1 MNSSARLFEG
11 DSTMANVRDISF
23 ASFNL
28 YNLQVPNK
36 PTHTGTATFTEE
48 T

>member
-1 MNSSARLFEG
+1 
-11 DSTMANVRDISF
+11 MANVRDISF